1 MCRLIL
7 LLCTVHAASA
17 FECNLTLV
25 NTAIISV
32 SSKEL
37 CEYTNYHIIML
48 MFCGAMAFVSMIATC
63 VLAMTNENSSN
74 VYGSLLLTFVFA
86 VCALGFEAPIVIT
99 VFALL
104 MVSLYG
110 ALVDCAQWLPCFRV
124 QIHFSRRVVPVV
136 PLNEIVVDPPS
147 APPQEVRVEPQQA
160 AREIVIDTLQVDL
173 LRDALIEAIQQALR
187 QNDPSMNFVL
197 ETTQQTGPR
206 GGVVIETTQQATPP
220 LNIVE
225 IECPIC
231 LNTGDSDE
239 LGWALTRCRHTFH
252 TACLRGWTENH
263 NTCPKCRAC
272 LGYAGRS

>member
-1 MCRLIL
+1 MCRLTTIL
-7 LLCTVHAASA
+7 LLCTAHAASA
-17 FECNLTLV
+17 FECNLTFA
-25 NTAIISV
+25 NTQISV
-32 SSKEL
+32 ASKEL
-37 CEYTNYHIIML
+37 CEYTNYHLFML
-48 MFCGAMAFVSMIATC
+48 GVFGILAFSCMLYTC
-63 VLAMTNENSSN
+63 LLVLCRDAPETVRSSARL
-74 VYGSLLLTFVFA
+74 SFIFFVFS
-86 VCALGFEAPIVIT
+86 LGFETPIVIT

-124 QIHFSRRVVPVV
+124 QIHFSRRVV

-173 LRDALIEAIQQALR
+173 LRNALIEAIQQALR